1 MANHNIDKE
10 REPPTETWKSPEGF
24 RFWTLIG
31 IFILIII
38 TGMNAYESHD
48 RRMELNDQVEQL
60 ASAMGIK
67 LANSDSPSEP
77 AGLDPTK
84 IYTVRTEGAPSLGPQ
99 TAPIRIAEF
108 SDFQCGYCAGVGATL
123 AQIRKIYKDEV
134 QIVWKNLPLTSI
146 HNNAMNAALASEAA
160 YKQGKFW
167 EFHDKLFENQDK
179 LDVDSLKRYAGEL
192 GLNTTQFE
200 TDLQSSEVKNR
211 VDKDMSEATSLGV
224 TGTPTFFINGRSL
237 VGSQT
242 FSSFATVINAELQRL
257 NIPVPPA
264 AAPN

>member
-1 MANHNIDKE
+1 MIKKPWFKPPLEEQKELTGMANHNIDKKP
-10 REPPTETWKSPEGF
+10 EPSNETWTSPEGF

-60 ASAMGIK
+60 ANALGIN
-67 LANSDSPSEP
+67 LVDSGSSSER
-77 AGLDPTK
+77 AGIDHTK
-84 IYTVRTEGAPSLGPQ
+84 VYAVNTEGAPSLGPE

-123 AQIRKIYKDEV
+123 AQIRRVYKDDV

-192 GLNTTQFE
+192 GLNTPQFE
-200 TDLQSSEVKNR
+200 TDLQSSDVKNR
-211 VDKDMSEATSLGV
+211 VDKDVNEATSLGV
-224 TGTPTFFINGRSL
+224 TGTPTFFINGRLL
-237 VGSQT
+237 VGSKP
-242 FSSFATVINAELQRL
+242 FSDFA
-257 NIPVPPA
+257 
-264 AAPN
+264 